1 MKFRINVVCVNDEGT
16 EQLSEL
22 MVLSR
27 DDLVM
32 ETMGLTLAES
42 KSLLHDLQSYVVER
56 QATAYLE
63 QHRACP
69 QCGNRYASKSGGG
82 RTVHTTFGR
91 IAVPNPRWYRCRC
104 KPSNGSRTFR
114 PTANWLTARSSPELL
129 YVESKWASL
138 IPYAKV
144 VGLLKDVLPVAQ
156 TLNPETVRCHL
167 HRTATRL
174 EQALGEE
181 QERLFA
187 GSEDD
192 WAAQPTPD
200 GPMTV
205 GIDGAMVRGRRKT
218 GFFEVIAGKSVVAFR
233 RGEKEDIPSAKRFGF
248 VQTYDTKPRRRLWE
262 LMKSQGMQ
270 ENQQVLFMSDGADT
284 VRNLQAYLH
293 PTSEHILDWFH
304 ITMRLTVM
312 KQQTKAVI
320 EEDAELG
327 NEAANTLD
335 SVKHYLWHGN
345 VDAALERLDGLSF
358 DLDMRRRGLQ
368 AAAKLHRSLT
378 DFDTYIRN
386 NREFIPNFGER
397 YRQGDTIS
405 TAFVES
411 TVNQVV
417 SKRFVKKQQ
426 MQWTPKGAHLL
437 LQTRTKVLDDDLEGA
452 FRDWYPRFRSEPS
465 RPPAF

>member
-1 MKFRINVVCVNDEGT
+1 
-16 EQLSEL
+16 
-22 MVLSR
+22 
-27 DDLVM
+27 
-32 ETMGLTLAES
+32 
-42 KSLLHDLQSYVVER
+42 
-56 QATAYLE
+56 
-63 QHRACP
+63 
-69 QCGNRYASKSGGG
+69 
-82 RTVHTTFGR
+82 
-91 IAVPNPRWYRCRC
+91 
-104 KPSNGSRTFR
+104 
-114 PTANWLTARSSPELL
+114 
-129 YVESKWASL
+129 L

-262 LMKSQGMQ
+262 LMKSEGMQ

-320 EEDAELG
+320 EEYAELG

-368 AAAKLHRSLT
+368 AAAKLHRSLA

-386 NREFIPNFGER
+386 NRKFIPNFGER